1 MTKTHVPKLTFVY
14 YVFVFFL
21 TFGYIKLDRQ
31 VAIISGTVG
40 RLNCRALR
48 LSAPTSRHCTRDS
61 HREHPQGIQHV
72 DSRDQR
78 VRARLLVELEG
89 GQAVH
94 RARCR
99 SCEQADE
106 SIPSR
111 AARFSANSPGKWHI
125 CSWYTL
131 KCCKSQQSSLL
142 FFEQERYNLIKALHF
157 RHFCSHI
164 FKLFRQVR
172 PSWHVTWTRPTSSRK
187 SWAEPTNSPR
197 SSRFQ
202 PRAMCLSASWH
213 FQESRF
219 HSRHWAFS
227 ATSSSRLTSPS
238 NLNSCCRSSTT
249 SASSSSIIRS
259 RAEMSTNASRKSC
272 ASTSSVIS

>member
-40 RLNCRALR
+40 RLNCRADQDVHRVRVDNCRALR

-111 AARFSANSPGKWHI
+111 AARFSANSPGK
-125 CSWYTL
+125 
-131 KCCKSQQSSLL
+131 
-142 FFEQERYNLIKALHF
+142 
-157 RHFCSHI
+157 
-164 FKLFRQVR
+164 
-172 PSWHVTWTRPTSSRK
+172 
-187 SWAEPTNSPR
+187 
-197 SSRFQ
+197 
-202 PRAMCLSASWH
+202 
-213 FQESRF
+213 
-219 HSRHWAFS
+219 
-227 ATSSSRLTSPS
+227 
-238 NLNSCCRSSTT
+238 
-249 SASSSSIIRS
+249 
-259 RAEMSTNASRKSC
+259 
-272 ASTSSVIS
+272 